1 MASFRKAYAL
11 KQRLAAGLLKRRGIH
26 GVGIGLRD
34 PVRPRKGAAIIVY
47 AQAMSSTSRSR
58 RKKGTKTVSPPPI
71 PRKLCAKYGV
81 PIRVVK
87 SSKFLKCGPTN
98 TGGASKFRN
107 RIRPVIAG
115 YSVGTPSSS
124 GTAGLIVSHPKLPGS
139 RYILSNNHVLVN
151 NNERGVSKTLQPG
164 GADGG
169 VPEQDTIG
177 QLNAFIKLKKKGSN
191 YLDAALSRPLNRH
204 LLKPKYAVY
213 GTVPGHIKTYKI
225 GDQFKKVGRTT
236 GTVTGTVESIHT
248 DILVDYGD
256 YGNLGSIKFKNQ
268 SVIRGKRP
276 VSLPGD
282 SGSVWLTRCGN
293 LAAAVNFAGSDEG
306 KLSISYPVHWFMQ
319 VFGTRVA
326 GPSRRRLLGPNRRRT
341 QNYLYT
347 RPLSAQLLKSITL
360 TKVNRLNRHIGG
372 KRC

>member
-11 KQRLAAGLLKRRGIH
+11 KQRLAARMLKTRGIH

-34 PVRPRKGAAIIVY
+34 PARPRKGAAIIVY
-47 AQAMSSTSRSR
+47 AQAMSSTSR
-58 RKKGTKTVSPPPI
+58 RKKGTKVVTPPPI
-71 PRKLCAKYGV
+71 PRKLCAQYGV
-81 PIRVVK
+81 PIRIVK
-87 SSKFLKCGPTN
+87 SSKFLKCGSTN
-98 TGGASKFRN
+98 AGGSSKFRS

-115 YSVGTPSSS
+115 YSVGTPSTS
-124 GTAGLIVSHPKLPGS
+124 GTAGLIVCHPKLPGS

-151 NNERGVSKTLQPG
+151 NNEAGISKTLQPG
-164 GADGG
+164 AADGG
-169 VPEQDTIG
+169 IPNQDSIG
-177 QLNAFIKLKKKGSN
+177 RMLAFIKLKKRGSN
-191 YLDAALSRPLNRH
+191 YLDAALSKPLHRH

-236 GTVTGTVESIHT
+236 GAVTGTVESIHT
-248 DILVDYGD
+248 DIQVDYGD
-256 YGNLGSIKFKNQ
+256 YGNLGSITFKNQ

-282 SGSVWLTRCGN
+282 SGSVWLTRHGN

-306 KLSISYPVHWFMQ
+306 RLSISYPVHWFMQ

-326 GPSRRRLLGPNRRRT
+326 APSKRRLLWPNRRRT
-341 QNYLYT
+341 HNYLYT
-347 RPLSAQLLKSITL
+347 RPLSAQLLKSISP
-360 TKVNRLNRHIGG
+360 TKTNGHHRHTGRKKG
-372 KRC
+372 C